1 MIHIKLLIGI
11 IIYKSITIRCTKCQI
26 FGIWHTKHK
35 KQILMRR
42 VKCEKIMK
50 HATIPFHLWH
60 GTNQNGIWC
69 LLFLFSFLSP
79 LSSLYSFFLG
89 SDLMGGF
96 DSGCLFSLPFTL
108 ATPPDVDLCVF
119 CCCFCFSVV
128 VVWVFYCVIF
138 GVRRWWVGCGW
149 GVDGC

>member
-1 MIHIKLLIGI
+1 
-11 IIYKSITIRCTKCQI
+11 
-26 FGIWHTKHK
+26 
-35 KQILMRR
+35 
-42 VKCEKIMK
+42 MK
-50 HATIPFHLWH
+50 MAY
-60 GTNQNGIWC
+60 GVYY
-69 LLFLFSFLSP
+69 FLFSFLSP

-108 ATPPDVDLCVF
+108 ATPPDVDLRVF

-128 VVWVFYCVIF
+128 VVLMFCCGGF

-149 GVDGC
+149 GVDGCRQWGWAVGCGGGG